1 MKKKVALITGIT
13 GQDGSI
19 LAKFLLKKNY
29 IVHGIRRR
37 TSSLNSNVRLDKIF
51 QDKFIKNK
59 TFFLHY
65 GDILDSSFCHRII
78 NETKPIEVYHLAA
91 QSHVAISFEIPHF
104 TTVTNTTGTLNF
116 LEAIRQ
122 TNKKIR
128 FYNASTSEMY
138 GSLVTKYQDE
148 NTEFKPQSPYA
159 ISKLYSHLIT
169 KNYRESYNIF
179 AANGILFNHE
189 SEDRGETFVTRKISK
204 FVAKYSLKKKG
215 VLYLGNMSSKRDWG
229 YAPDYIEGMWKIL
242 NYKRAEDFVLS
253 TGKSYSVRDYL
264 TKAFKL
270 INVKIKFIGK
280 GVNEK
285 VIDLKTKKIIVKSVS
300 HYYRPSEVKDLK
312 GNSSKAF
319 KLLKW
324 KPKTTLDELVK
335 IIVES
340 DIRKLKY
347 DLKIN

>member
-204 FVAKYSLKKKG
+204 FVAKYSLKKQG

-229 YAPDYIEGMWKIL
+229 YAKDYVQAMWLMLQKKIP
-242 NYKRAEDFVLS
+242 EDYVIA
-253 TGKSYSVRDYL
+253 TNKSYSVKFFSDL
-264 TKAFKL
+264 VLKAL
-270 INVKIKFIGK
+270 KFNYKWVGK
-280 GVNEK
+280 GINEK
-285 VIDLKTKKIIVKSVS
+285 AIDKLTRKPLIKINKKF
-300 HYYRPSEVKDLK
+300 YRPAEVNFLK
-312 GNSSKAF
+312 GSYKKA
-319 KLLKW
+319 KNQLKW
-324 KPKTTLDELVK
+324 RPKTSIKELVK
-335 IIVES
+335 IMVDFE
-340 DIRKLKY
+340 LKNSSY
-347 DLKIN
+347 KNS